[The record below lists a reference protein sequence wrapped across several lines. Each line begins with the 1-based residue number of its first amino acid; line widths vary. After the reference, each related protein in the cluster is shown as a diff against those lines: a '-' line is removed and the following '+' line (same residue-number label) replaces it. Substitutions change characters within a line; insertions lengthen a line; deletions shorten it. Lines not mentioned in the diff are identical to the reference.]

1 MSLYNMLFGESPLSD
16 ILLKMLGLTR
26 ADTGRFRD
34 CYITKWGGPSEGD
47 KTPRIAIYTRNGGG
61 NREDYQHVT
70 DALQAHPNYLDDFD
84 DDFDC
89 TYATYIFSVPEKY
102 KELVDAF
109 EVEYTTPQEKF
120 LKLIEELNKGTA

>member
-1 MSLYNMLFGESPLSD
+1 MSMYNMLFGESPLSD

-47 KTPRIAIYTRNGGG
+47 KTLRIAIYTRNGGG

-70 DALQAHPNYLDDFD
+70 DALRAHPNYLDDFD
-84 DDFDC
+84 DC

-102 KELVDAF
+102 KELVDSF
-109 EVEYTTPQEKF
+109 EVEYATPQEKF
-120 LKLIEELNKGTA
+120 LKLIEELNKEAA